1 MRTAI
6 MTSASINVRLG
17 LSSRCGGTSR
27 GHQKLKCN
35 ASVGN
40 NLICDTSMNAFLD
53 YAEKQTPAA
62 VKARQRAAEKRRA
75 TAAEKALAERDDLFR
90 LWRKWRQERLD
101 ALLNGP
107 HGAAAHELVAFLQTM
122 TLDDGA
128 HLVEFVRAG
137 GWEHADAETKFEILS
152 LINITIT
159 ALRDRAGLPSIS
171 DPLPDEES
179 SAFLIIRELFR

>member
-1 MRTAI
+1 MR
-6 MTSASINVRLG
+6 
-17 LSSRCGGTSR
+17 GGT

-35 ASVGN
+35 VNAATDLV
-40 NLICDTSMNAFLD
+40 CDTSMNAFLD

-75 TAAEKALAERDDLFR
+75 TAAEKALAERDDLLR
-90 LWRKWRQERLD
+90 LWKKWRRERLE
-101 ALLNGP
+101 ALLGGP

-122 TLDDGA
+122 ALDDGA
-128 HLVEFVRAG
+128 RLVEFIRAG
-137 GWEHADAETKFEILS
+137 GWERADADTKFEVLS

-159 ALRDRAGLPSIS
+159 ALRDRAELASID

>member
-1 MRTAI
+1 
-6 MTSASINVRLG
+6 
-17 LSSRCGGTSR
+17 
-27 GHQKLKCN
+27 
-35 ASVGN
+35 
-40 NLICDTSMNAFLD
+40 MNAFLD
-53 YAEKQTPAA
+53 HAEKHTPAA
-62 VKARQRAAEKRRA
+62 VKARQRATEKRRA

-90 LWRKWRQERLD
+90 LWKKWRQERLE

-122 TLDDGA
+122 KLEDGA
-128 HLVEFVRAG
+128 RLVELIRTA
-137 GWEHADAETKFEILS
+137 GWERADADTKFEVLS

-159 ALRDRAGLPSIS
+159 ALRDRAELASID